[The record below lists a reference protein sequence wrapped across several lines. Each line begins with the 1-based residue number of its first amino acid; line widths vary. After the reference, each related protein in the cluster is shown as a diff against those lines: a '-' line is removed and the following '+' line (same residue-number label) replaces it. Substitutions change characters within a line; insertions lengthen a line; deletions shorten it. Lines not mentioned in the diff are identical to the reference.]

1 MMKNPGIPRNFSAR
15 FRRSA
20 AAVVIL
26 LLVAAAVAAKPSW
39 KQIKLKNGLE
49 VIVIENNSVPLVTV
63 EIAVRN
69 GSYTEPPEYNG
80 LSHLYEHM
88 FFKSIDRTKAKSD
101 NEVLGELGVLSNAQ
115 TREEVVNYYTTTM
128 KSGLRETMAY
138 MRDAIRFP
146 LFDKTELEQ
155 EREVVLD
162 ELSRHQSNPFYYLIR
177 AVDER
182 LWYKYPSRK
191 NVGGSPQIV
200 GSATQEQMRM
210 IQSKFYIPNNSAL
223 VISGDVDAAEIFRL
237 AEELFGDWPAAPDP
251 FVKEPFV
258 RHPVLTKDDAVIV
271 NQPVQSV
278 TMQISYHGPSTDI
291 DTPATYT
298 ADVFSFI
305 LNQPDSRFTR
315 ALVDSGLM
323 TNAAINYYTQRNV
336 GPISIGGQTSPDKV
350 KAAIAAINAEIEK
363 FTSPDYITDEQ
374 LESAKTL
381 LEVNEIYDR
390 EKPSEY
396 AHTVSFWWASSGLD
410 YYAKYVE
417 MVKAVTR
424 ADIKCYVDKYIRNRP
439 RVVAVMI
446 SAEEQARVG
455 LKESDL
461 LVRNGAVTPLKV
473 APACP
478 VLGKPAARPAPAR
491 RPAAPR
497 TRTAKSDHET
507 LGHITG
513 YARAL
518 ACGL

>member
-1 MMKNPGIPRNFSAR
+1 MTKPAIYPRTVSR
-15 FRRSA
+15 
-20 AAVVIL
+20 VIL
-26 LLVAAAVAAKPSW
+26 TTLFLALLCGAVPAKPSW

-49 VIVIENNSVPLVTV
+49 VIVIENHSVPLVTV

-88 FFKSIDRTKAKSD
+88 FFKSIDRSQAKS
-101 NEVLGELGVLSNAQ
+101 NSEVLGELGVLSNAQ

-128 KSGLRETMAY
+128 KSGLRETMVY

-162 ELSRHQSNPFYYLIR
+162 ELSRHQSNPFYYLLR

-182 LWYKYPSRK
+182 LWYKYTSRK
-191 NVGGSPQIV
+191 NVGGSPEIV
-200 GSATQEQMRM
+200 GKATQEQMRM
-210 IQSKFYIPNNSAL
+210 IQSKFYLPNNSAL
-223 VISGDVDAAEIFRL
+223 VISGDVTATEIFQL
-237 AEELFGDWPAAPDP
+237 AEDVFGDWPAGADP
-251 FVKEPFV
+251 FVKDPFV
-258 RHPVLTKDDAVIV
+258 RHPVLLKDTSVIV
-271 NQPVQSV
+271 NQPVQAV
-278 TMQISYHGPSTDI
+278 TVQISYHGPSTDI

-315 ALVDSGLM
+315 ALVDTGLM
-323 TNAAINYYTQRNV
+323 TGAAINYYTQRNV
-336 GPISIGGQTSPDKV
+336 GPISIGGQTAPDKI
-350 KAAIAAINAEIEK
+350 KATIAAINAEIEK
-363 FTSPDYITDEQ
+363 FTDPDYITDEQ
-374 LESAKTL
+374 LTSAKTL
-381 LEVNEIYDR
+381 LEANEVYDR

-417 MVKAVTR
+417 QVKAVTR
-424 ADIKCYVDKYIRNRP
+424 ADIKCYVDKYIKNRP
-439 RVVAVMI
+439 RVVAVMM
-446 SAEEQARVG
+446 SAEEQTRIG

-461 LVRNGAVTPLKV
+461 IIRTGAVTPLKV

-478 VLGKPAARPAPAR
+478 VLGVAKPAAKP
-491 RPAAPR
+491 APR
-497 TRTAKSDHET
+497 TRK
-507 LGHITG
+507 
-513 YARAL
+513 ARP
-518 ACGL
+518 